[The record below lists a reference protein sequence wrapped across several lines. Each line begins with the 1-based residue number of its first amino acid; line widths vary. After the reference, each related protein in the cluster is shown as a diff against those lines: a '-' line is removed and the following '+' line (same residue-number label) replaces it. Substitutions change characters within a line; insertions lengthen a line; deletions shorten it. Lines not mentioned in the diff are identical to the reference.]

1 MNYLLPP
8 FHRRTWSA
16 RWVGHNTQHLRGVN
30 CIINAFHPP
39 KFSPFSS
46 QSFQLVGGWTN
57 PFETYYRVKNGCI
70 FPKFRGEHWK
80 YMWNQHLGPRKVNR
94 TNWSMKHVQVIVAFH
109 VLILTILT
117 LLAPLNFIEISLTLS
132 LQNHL
137 IVLYQIHSNFLKD
150 IQLNQVGPWPQV
162 GGFTGK
168 LHLSSG
174 AKRIKNP

>member
-46 QSFQLVGGWTN
+46 QSFKLVGGWT
-57 PFETYYRVKNGCI
+57 THLKHMLVKNGCI

-94 TNWSMKHVQVIVAFH
+94 TNWSMRHVQVIVSFH
-109 VLILTILT
+109 VLILT
-117 LLAPLNFIEISLTLS
+117 LLVLVSMHFFTSTESHGDFPNFESSKSSHRFLPDPL
-132 LQNHL
+132 QR
-137 IVLYQIHSNFLKD
+137 LKKYS
-150 IQLNQVGPWPQV
+150 
-162 GGFTGK
+162 T
-168 LHLSSG
+168 
-174 AKRIKNP
+174 